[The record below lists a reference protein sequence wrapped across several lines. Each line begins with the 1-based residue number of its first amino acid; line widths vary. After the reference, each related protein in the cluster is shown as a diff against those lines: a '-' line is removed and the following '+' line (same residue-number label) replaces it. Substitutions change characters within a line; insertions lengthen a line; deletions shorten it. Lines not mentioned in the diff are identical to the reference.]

1 MCEAMTVIWIHIV
14 QQLMTTLPDVA
25 NHAGAS
31 GYLSLDPS
39 HLAELTD
46 GIHSHSSILGQLL
59 AEQFDTDVFRG
70 FREWG
75 SNFIE
80 SGQIWALLIG
90 IVVGYLVRGFTTY
103 G

>member
-1 MCEAMTVIWIHIV
+1 MAAM
-14 QQLMTTLPDVA
+14 PDVVSPS
-25 NHAGAS
+25 GAS
-31 GYLSLDPS
+31 GYLLLDPT
-39 HLAELTD
+39 HLAGMMD

-90 IVVGYLVRGFTTY
+90 IVLGYLFRGFTTY

>member
-1 MCEAMTVIWIHIV
+1 MIVIWIHIFHQFLATTV
-14 QQLMTTLPDVA
+14 DFAQPGAIAQLV
-25 NHAGAS
+25 
-31 GYLSLDPS
+31 LDPTHWS
-39 HLAELTD
+39 GLLDGSYDQVGVLA
-46 GIHSHSSILGQLL
+46 QVL

-80 SGQIWALLIG
+80 SGQIWALIIG
-90 IVVGYLVRGFTTY
+90 IVLGYLFRGFTTY

>member
-1 MCEAMTVIWIHIV
+1 MIWIHIV
-14 QQLMTTLPDVA
+14 QQLMTALPDL
-25 NHAGAS
+25 AS
-31 GYLSLDPS
+31 QPGTSGFDPT
-39 HLAELTD
+39 HLVGMLD
-46 GIHSHSSILGQLL
+46 GIHNHSSILGQLL

>member
-1 MCEAMTVIWIHIV
+1 MIWIHIV

-31 GYLSLDPS
+31 GFDPI
-39 HLAELTD
+39 HLAGMMD

>member
-1 MCEAMTVIWIHIV
+1 MCEATTVIWIHIF
-14 QQLMTTLPDVA
+14 QQVMAAMPDLVSHPGTT
-25 NHAGAS
+25 
-31 GYLSLDPS
+31 GYLGVDPA
-39 HLAELTD
+39 HLAGVMD

-80 SGQIWALLIG
+80 SGQIWALIIG
-90 IVVGYLVRGFTTY
+90 IVLGYLFRGFTTY